1 MTQQHASYGAVH
13 GPPTGEITRRSFMR
27 RVLGVGVGLLS
38 LEFLGGRKL
47 PGVEALRT

>member
-38 LEFLGGRKL
+38 LEVLGGTL
-47 PGVEALRT
+47 ACL